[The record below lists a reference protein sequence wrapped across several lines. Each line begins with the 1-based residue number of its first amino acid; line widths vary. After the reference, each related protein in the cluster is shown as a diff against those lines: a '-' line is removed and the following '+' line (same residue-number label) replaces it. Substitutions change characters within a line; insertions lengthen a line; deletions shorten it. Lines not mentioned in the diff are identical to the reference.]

1 MTSRSMYLSSC
12 YDRWLTTCVPSF
24 LPIGY
29 SIFVVTG
36 NLPSCEA
43 DELLT
48 LAPYEPEQKPKRNE
62 STKKNEQKI
71 DPEDQYQ
78 IELAEAI
85 AASKNPSKNEEITVD
100 PDELQLAEAIALSLS
115 GKGNLVYE
123 TSNSTFCVYHR
134 MVRKFVVTF
143 ESLVLLSEWF
153 CSTNLLCIY
162 SIIKY

>member
-1 MTSRSMYLSSC
+1 MVDNMCCYL
-12 YDRWLTTCVPSF
+12 PSF
-24 LPIGY
+24 LGY

-62 STKKNEQKI
+62 STKKTEQKI

-85 AASKNPSKNEEITVD
+85 AASKNPSKNEEIIVD

-115 GKGNLVYE
+115 GKV
-123 TSNSTFCVYHR
+123 
-134 MVRKFVVTF
+134 
-143 ESLVLLSEWF
+143 SLVHEL
-153 CSTNLLCIY
+153 
-162 SIIKY
+162 